1 MKSSSD
7 GIRSSAESNGTQN
20 ALSASVQVLPLPIGF
35 YMFSVVAAPGVSD
48 TTASRLQLPAIHVAL
63 GPGVDQAS
71 VDFMGASK
79 SSGCWLFS
87 KGDVLLVRVSERGTT
102 LVITSVRTPG
112 EDALS
117 IRVEKLGGER
127 LLGSAGVVAESDGR
141 VMTHSSMAVDDGP
154 VVANFSGDHVPLRV
168 MTHIRTRGDSQ
179 FSDEVWAGRLGTGLW
194 IEAFSILPIEGL
206 SEHDIEYKGLTSSGF
221 ETPWL
226 SAGATCGTKG
236 MSVPLIGFAVRLRP
250 SDITAELDCEY
261 SGYFQ
266 SGTTSGPMRHG
277 APCRSAMNSDPLE
290 GISIRIT
297 RRTGPALPGTQPEP
311 IEATSASVPKPGA
324 GPSFGRLREDAAAAS
339 APSPAEALQRGA
351 QNPLSS
357 RGKNKK

>member
-7 GIRSSAESNGTQN
+7 GIRGSTESNLTQN
-20 ALSASVQVLPLPIGF
+20 ALSASVQVLPLPVGF
-35 YMFSVVAAPGVSD
+35 YMFSVVAAPGSTD

-63 GPGVDQAS
+63 GPGVDAAS

-79 SSGCWLFS
+79 ASGCWLFA
-87 KGDVLLVRVSERGTT
+87 KGDVLLVRVSERGST

-112 EDALS
+112 EEALS

-127 LLGSAGVVAESDGR
+127 LLGSAGIVAESDGR
-141 VMTHSSMAVDDGP
+141 SMTHSSLPIDDSPAVPSFG
-154 VVANFSGDHVPLRV
+154 GDHVPLRV
-168 MTHIRTRGDSQ
+168 MTHIRTRGDTQ
-179 FSDEVWAGRLGTGLW
+179 FNDEVWAGRLGTGLW

-250 SDITAELDCEY
+250 SDVTAELDCEY

-266 SGTTSGPMRHG
+266 SGTSSGPMRHG

-297 RRTGPALPGTQPEP
+297 RRSGPALPGAQPEAVEP
-311 IEATSASVPKPGA
+311 AAANLPKPGA
-324 GPSFGRLREDAAAAS
+324 GPAFGRLRETAAEKAAAS
-339 APSPAEALQRGA
+339 PKETIQRGV
-351 QNPLSS
+351 QNLLGS